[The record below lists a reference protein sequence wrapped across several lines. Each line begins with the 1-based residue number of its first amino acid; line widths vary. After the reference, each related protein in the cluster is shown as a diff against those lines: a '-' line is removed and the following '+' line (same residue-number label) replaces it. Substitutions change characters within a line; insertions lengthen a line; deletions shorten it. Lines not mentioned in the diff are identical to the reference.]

1 MEQAFLNKL
10 VKTLLEK
17 NPEGI
22 KDLSIVVPNRRM
34 ILFLEK
40 YLLENGVSVENFPLL
55 SPINDFIVELSGYE
69 IGETLP
75 LIFDLYETYKHFQ
88 PDETFDQFYPWGEVI
103 LSDFDLIDKNLA
115 NARALYSTIKNVK
128 EIEQEFAIHLT
139 EIESFR
145 KFWESFS
152 DEDISDTQNKFI
164 HYWELLGKTYD
175 NFTESLRDGKVAY
188 EGLIYRSMAE
198 NIDDISDSIDKK
210 IIFAGFNILSKSEMV
225 IIKTLLA
232 KDKAEIYWDVDKYY
246 ADDDKQEAG
255 KFIRKNFEELNI
267 KNAEFTEDLL
277 ASDEKNV
284 NIYAVPLRT
293 GQAKALGKLLNESV
307 ETFDP
312 EKTAIVLPDESLLL
326 PLLSALPDM
335 FKEINITMGYSLKN
349 TSLYTLMELL
359 KNLHTIMGEDSRQKL
374 FIYRNVMDILEHP
387 YVKSIDFENS
397 VKLLIALDKTKRVY
411 FNRDHILDEIK
422 NKDNEIDAELEI
434 VDRIFKPVER
444 TNELFDYIEEIIESI
459 EKNVRGKK
467 GKAKGFEIYQLE
479 QFKKHI
485 KELKGLMAGFGDEIE
500 AKTAWSILLKTLRS
514 VKIPF
519 TGAPLKGLQVMGV
532 LETRGLDF
540 ENVYMLSVNEGT
552 YPKTDWGKT
561 FIPIG
566 IRKGFGLPTFEDDDS
581 GYAYNFYRLMQRA
594 RNFTIFYNSEMD
606 ELNQG
611 ERSRYI
617 PQIEFELCRQN
628 KNIELK
634 NYIVSANADAPHI
647 EKITVDKSDEV
658 MQRLNEME
666 FSASALSKY
675 INCSLEFYFRY
686 VAQMYESREL
696 TELIDPLKFGNIFHN
711 TLSRLYADSVDTDV
725 TRDNISSL
733 KKLVDEKLEEEFA
746 VWFKGEDYITGKNK
760 LTKNIIRKLLVMV
773 LESDEKMSPF
783 GIKTLEKETRL
794 EVALPAGDAKPKLMG
809 RLDRVDH
816 CYGKTRIIDYKTGRV
831 DYDKVKAESTDQVF
845 STMFSNP
852 KYKDI
857 FQTHL
862 YTYMYLKEHPDE
874 KVLAG
879 IYPIKKLSEGVVLLN
894 GGKELSLEQMKGFE
908 ERLERLFADIFDRD
922 TPFVQTTDEE
932 RCKYCDYKTICNRN
946 I

>member
-1 MEQAFLNKL
+1 LQEAFLNKL

-40 YLLENGVSVENFPLL
+40 YLLENGVSAENFPLL

-75 LIFDLYETYKHFQ
+75 MIFELYETYKHFQ

-128 EIEQEFAIHLT
+128 EMEKEFAIHLT

-152 DEDISDTQNKFI
+152 DENISETQNKFT
-164 HYWELLGKTYD
+164 HYWELLGKTYA
-175 NFTESLRDGKVAY
+175 NFTESLRDGKIAY

-210 IIFAGFNILSKSEMV
+210 IIFAGFNILSKAEIV
-225 IIKTLLA
+225 IIKTLLT
-232 KDKAEIYWDVDKYY
+232 KGKAEIYWDVDKYY
-246 ADDDKQEAG
+246 VDDKKQEAG
-255 KFIRKNFEELNI
+255 KFIRKNFGELDI
-267 KNAEFTEDLL
+267 RKPEFTEDLL
-277 ASDEKNV
+277 ANEEKDV

-293 GQAKALGKLLNESV
+293 GQAKALGKLLNESFESV
-307 ETFDP
+307 DP
-312 EKTAIVLPDESLLL
+312 EQTAIVLPDESLLL

-359 KNLHTIMGEDSRQKL
+359 RNLHTIMGDDNRQKL

-397 VKLLIALDKTKRVY
+397 VRLLIALDRTKRVY
-411 FNRDHILDEIK
+411 FNREHIMDEIA
-422 NKDNEIDAELEI
+422 NKENEIDGELEI
-434 VDRIFKPVER
+434 VDRIFKPIER
-444 TNELFDYIEEIIESI
+444 TKDLFDYIEEIIETI

-485 KELKGLMAGFGDEIE
+485 KELKALMAGFGDEIE

-540 ENVYMLSVNEGT
+540 ENVYILSMNEGT
-552 YPKTDWGKT
+552 FPRTEMSRT
-561 FIPIG
+561 FIPIS
-566 IRKGFGLPTFEDDDS
+566 IRKAFGLPTFEDDDS

-628 KNIELK
+628 KKIDLK
-634 NYIVSANADAPHI
+634 NYIVSASADAPHI

-658 MQRLNEME
+658 MQRLNEIE
-666 FSASALSKY
+666 FSASALSTY
-675 INCSLEFYFRY
+675 INCSLQFYFRY
-686 VAQMYESREL
+686 VAQLYEAREL

-711 TLSRLYADSVDTDV
+711 TLRRLYADSVDTDV
-725 TRDNISSL
+725 TSDNISAL

-746 VWFKGEDYITGKNK
+746 IWFKGEDYITGKNK
-760 LTKNIIRKLLVMV
+760 LTKNIIRKLLMMV

-783 GIKTLEKETRL
+783 GIKTLERETRL
-794 EVALPAGDAKPKLMG
+794 EVVLPDSDTKPKLMG

-831 DYDKVKAESTDQVF
+831 DYDKAKLESNDQLF
-845 STMFSNP
+845 DSAFSNP
-852 KYKDI
+852 KFKDI

-862 YTYMYLKEHPDE
+862 YTYMYLREHPDE
-874 KVLAG
+874 KVQAG
-879 IYPIKKLSEGVVLLN
+879 IYPIKKLSDGVILLN
-894 GGKELSLEQMKGFE
+894 GGKEISLEQLKGFE
-908 ERLERLFADIFDRD
+908 QRLERLFAEIFDPH
-922 TPFVQTTDEE
+922 TPFVQTTEEE
-932 RCKYCDYKTICNRN
+932 RCRYCDYKTICNRN
-946 I
+946 L